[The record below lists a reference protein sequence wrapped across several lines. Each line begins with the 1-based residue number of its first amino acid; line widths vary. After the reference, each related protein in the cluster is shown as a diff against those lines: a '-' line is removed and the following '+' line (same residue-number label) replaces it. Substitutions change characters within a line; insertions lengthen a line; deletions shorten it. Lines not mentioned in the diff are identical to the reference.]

1 MPGQKVSRLH
11 ATYVALA
18 VVGILYLILW
28 GATLGEGIP
37 WMSVGW
43 VGLVLGS
50 GVYVIV
56 REHGSVDDAQD

>member
-1 MPGQKVSRLH
+1 MAGQKVSRPH
-11 ATYVALA
+11 AAYVALA

-28 GATLGEGIP
+28 GATLGESIP

-56 REHGSVDDAQD
+56 REHGEPAD